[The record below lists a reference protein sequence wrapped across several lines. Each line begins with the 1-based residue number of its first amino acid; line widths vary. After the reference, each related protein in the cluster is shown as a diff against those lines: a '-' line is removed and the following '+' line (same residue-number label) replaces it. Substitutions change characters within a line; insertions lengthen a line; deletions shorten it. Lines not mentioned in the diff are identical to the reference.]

1 MGAPS
6 KRARKVR
13 SASEFDIGRLT
24 AQIRGPRRSE
34 VATSWTIAEI
44 VAARDL
50 QMAGRFDRPARLAES
65 VRTDDAL
72 FVAHQNRLAPARCIP
87 IELRPAT
94 DNTRAKAIAVEA
106 GALWGQEGVGVQ
118 SDTIADIN
126 ACLVDHGVAF
136 GYNVANPRPDGSR
149 VDFEHHYWPID
160 AVRWDV
166 VDRVF
171 KTRVDFDGN
180 PPVGATDAGELPIV
194 HGDGRWVIYRRHEHT
209 PWKHDAAILAA
220 ALVWARHAYALRDWS
235 KGSTAHGNA
244 KIVGELPEG
253 MPLQDAAG
261 ALTAEAGAFLELLRT
276 LASVDSPY
284 GVRPAGSKTEI
295 LSNSS
300 SAWQVWDELAA
311 NAEKAAARIYL
322 GTDGTLGANGGAP
335 GVDISTLFGVAAT
348 KVEGDLRTI
357 ERCFRT
363 GVIEPWTAINFGD
376 STLAPRRVYLIPDGD
391 ESARH
396 RAAAEA
402 NTAYLAA
409 LKTAREAGIALTPEY
424 VAGLAKDF
432 GVRAPPVPAA
442 APAPVTPEAPGA

>member
-6 KRARKVR
+6 KRARKIR
-13 SASEFDIGRLT
+13 TSDEFNLSRLSAQLRAPQRHD
-24 AQIRGPRRSE
+24 A
-34 VATSWTIAEI
+34 ATSWTIAEI

-50 QMAGRFDRPARLAES
+50 QMAGRFERPARLVES
-65 VRTDDAL
+65 MRTDDAL
-72 FVAHQNRLAPARCIP
+72 FVAAQNRLAPARCIP
-87 IELRPAT
+87 VELRPAG
-94 DNTRAKAIAVEA
+94 DNTRARSIASEA
-106 GALWGQEGVGVQ
+106 AALWGQEGVGVQ
-118 SDTIADIN
+118 ADTIADIN
-126 ACLVDHGVAF
+126 GCLVDHGVAF
-136 GYNVANPRPDGSR
+136 GYNVANPRADGSR

-160 AVRWDV
+160 AVRWDPI
-166 VDRVF
+166 DRAF
-171 KTRVDFDGN
+171 KTRVDSYGLAPID
-180 PPVGATDAGELPIV
+180 GATATGEIPIV
-194 HGDGRWVIYRRHEHT
+194 HGDGRWTIYRRHEHA
-209 PWKHDAAILAA
+209 PWKADAAILSA

-253 MPLQDAAG
+253 MPLQGADGGLTPEAA
-261 ALTAEAGAFLELLRT
+261 AFLELLRT

-284 GVRPAGSKTEI
+284 GVRPSGSKTEI

-335 GVDISTLFGVAAT
+335 GVDIASLFGVAAT

-363 GVIEPWTAINFGD
+363 GVIEPWCAVNFGD
-376 STLAPRRVYLIPDGD
+376 SALAPRRVYLIPDGD
-391 ESARH
+391 QAARH
-396 RAAAEA
+396 KSAAEQNA
-402 NTAYLAA
+402 AYLGA
-409 LKTAREAGIALTPEY
+409 LKTASEAGIVLTPEY

-432 GVRAPPVPAA
+432 GVRVPAPA
-442 APAPVTPEAPGA
+442 A